1 MSAEVSTIEG
11 VAEKPTL
18 RQRLAGFRESY
29 PHFFLLGLLAGFMLV
44 LAVVPYQ
51 WVAGPWLSAGEDVPY
66 LLQYFRM
73 GTTTWFVLTVS
84 GMAMGLLIF
93 IMSSGMTLTFGLM
106 SVLNLGHG
114 GFISFGAF
122 CGATVVVALSSWGA
136 SGNLFLTIGVLVLAF
151 FYAMIITGALGVFFE
166 RVVIKPVYGDH
177 LKQILVT
184 IGGAIILMEMIHVIW
199 GASDVPVPRPQLLR
213 GAVIID
219 QAIPLIGGAAIEI
232 YRLMAVVVGLI
243 LYALMVLTIQRTKV
257 GVLIRAGVESRE
269 MVEVQGYRIN
279 LLFLAVFVA
288 GSALAGLGGA
298 MWGMYEQ
305 IVNAHMGEHLMIM
318 VIVVIILGGLG
329 SITGCFYG
337 AILVGLINLYVGYL
351 EPRLAGIATV
361 GLMVAVLMWRPQGL
375 IPVLRH

>member
-1 MSAEVSTIEG
+1 MSANISTMNG
-11 VAEKPTL
+11 SSGGL
-18 RQRLAGFRESY
+18 RQRFAAFRDGY
-29 PHFFLLGLLAGFMLV
+29 PHFFVLGLMVGVMLLLAL
-44 LAVVPYQ
+44 VPYRT
-51 WVAGPWLSAGEDVPY
+51 VAGPWLQAGEEVPA
-66 LLQYFRM
+66 LLQLFRL
-73 GTTTWFVLTVS
+73 GFTTWFTLTVS
-84 GMAMGLLIF
+84 GMAMGLMIF

-122 CGATVVVALSSWGA
+122 CGATVVAYLSHWGG
-136 SGNLFLTIGVLVLAF
+136 SGSLMLTTGVLILAF
-151 FYAMIITGALGVFFE
+151 FYAMLITGALGIFFE
-166 RVVIKPVYGDH
+166 RVVIRPVYGDH

-184 IGGAIILMEMIHVIW
+184 IGGAIILMELIHVIW
-199 GASDVPVPRPQLLR
+199 GPTDLPVPRPDLLR
-213 GAVIID
+213 GAVIFHD
-219 QAIPLIGGAAIEI
+219 GVPLIGGAAIEI

-243 LYALMVLTIQRTKV
+243 LYALMQLTISRTKV
-257 GVLIRAGVESRE
+257 GVLIRAGVESTE
-269 MVEVQGYRIN
+269 MVEVQGYRIRM
-279 LLFLAVFVA
+279 LFLAVFVV

-318 VIVVIILGGLG
+318 VIVVIITGGLG
-329 SITGCFYG
+329 SITGCFYA

>member
-1 MSAEVSTIEG
+1 MSANISTMNG
-11 VAEKPTL
+11 SSGGL
-18 RQRLAGFRESY
+18 RQRFAAFRDGY
-29 PHFFLLGLLAGFMLV
+29 PHLFVLGLMVGVMLLLAL
-44 LAVVPYQ
+44 VPYRT
-51 WVAGPWLSAGEDVPY
+51 VAGPWLQAGEEVPA
-66 LLQYFRM
+66 LLQLFRL
-73 GTTTWFVLTVS
+73 GFTTWFTLTVS
-84 GMAMGLLIF
+84 GMAMGLMIF

-122 CGATVVVALSSWGA
+122 CGATVVAYLSHWGG
-136 SGNLFLTIGVLVLAF
+136 SGSVMLTTGVLILAF
-151 FYAMIITGALGVFFE
+151 FYAMLITGALGIFFE
-166 RVVIKPVYGDH
+166 RVVIRPVYGDH

-184 IGGAIILMEMIHVIW
+184 IGGAIILMELIHVIW
-199 GASDVPVPRPQLLR
+199 GPTDLPVPRPDLLR
-213 GAVIID
+213 GAVIFHD
-219 QAIPLIGGAAIEI
+219 GVPLIGGAAIEI

-243 LYALMVLTIQRTKV
+243 LYALMQLTISKTKV
-257 GVLIRAGVESRE
+257 GVLIRAGVESTE
-269 MVEVQGYRIN
+269 MVEVQGYRIRM
-279 LLFLAVFVA
+279 LFLAVFVV

-318 VIVVIILGGLG
+318 VIVVIITGGLG
-329 SITGCFYG
+329 SITGCFYA